1 MNIAVSTTAPTIQS
15 LLHISVK
22 TSDVQATV
30 RFYCDLLGMLEVD
43 RPAFDFP
50 GAWLSS
56 PPPTQSI
63 LIHLYGGETAQDETG
78 VVPTGSGAIDHV
90 AITATGFQ
98 TMRRKL
104 EDSGRNWRQNIPP
117 GTKIWQLFVRDPNGI
132 LVELTYDGGVE
143 EGPAPTPENGAWY
156 NAYEHF
162 K

>member
-1 MNIAVSTTAPTIQS
+1 MNVAMQTSSPTIQS

-22 TSDVQATV
+22 TNDVPETV
-30 RFYCDLLGMLEVD
+30 RFYCDLLGMIEVE
-43 RPAFDFP
+43 RPPFDFP

-56 PPPTQSI
+56 PPPARSI
-63 LIHLYGGETAQDETG
+63 LIHLYGGDTAKDESG

-90 AITATGFQ
+90 AITATGFHA
-98 TMRRKL
+98 MRKKL
-104 EDSGRNWRQNIPP
+104 EASGRNWRQNIPP

-132 LVELTYDGGVE
+132 LVELTYDGSVE
-143 EGPAPTPENGAWY
+143 QGSAPSAENGPWY